1 MSNYRVCSVMVN
13 GHKCGNPAT
22 ISIPAARRGN
32 RPACVCAEC
41 AARMESYFSENNL
54 NKGISTRDKTYSAE
68 YESSRSTVKARYEL
82 SQNGFVPSADCTC
95 DIEYKSPIWHN
106 LKSPVRVT
114 KTVQRLIESGD
125 LEINASC
132 GTHFHC
138 GLPNNG
144 FSADMPCG
152 VSRRAATINMYHSL
166 FLPLSRWLET
176 HPAETVALFGRN
188 FGDWA
193 RPIYPHIDTQE
204 HTNFI
209 NLQHSYSIEFRL
221 CFFKSA
227 AQYALCMKTCDKI
240 WDALEAHFWSKYT
253 AERTEAGRAARKA
266 AADKAAKYIVRI
278 VEKAS
283 AEAMNIQ

>member
-1 MSNYRVCSVMVN
+1 MSEYRVCSVMVN

-41 AARMESYFSENNL
+41 AARMESYSRENNME
-54 NKGISTRDKTYSAE
+54 KGISTRGKTYSME
-68 YESSRSTVKARYEL
+68 LETNNPTTKARYDL
-82 SQNGFVPSADCTC
+82 SQNLFMPTS
-95 DIEYKSPIWHN
+95 DITVGLEFKSVIYNN

-114 KTVQRLIESGD
+114 KTIERLINSGD
-125 LEINASC
+125 IEIGTNC
-132 GTHFHC
+132 GTHFHV
-138 GLPNNG
+138 GLPDNG
-144 FSADMPCG
+144 FSTEMPCG

-166 FLPLSRWLET
+166 FLPLSDWLRE
-176 HPAETVALFGRN
+176 HPAETAALFGRN
-188 FGDWA
+188 FGEWA
-193 RPIYPHIDTQE
+193 RPISRSTDTQE
-204 HTNFI
+204 HENFI

-240 WDALEAHFWSKYT
+240 WDALETHFWSNYT
-253 AERTEAGRAARKA
+253 AERSESGRAARKA
-266 AADKAAKYIVRI
+266 AAKKAARYIVRI

-283 AEAMNIQ
+283 AEAMNIR

>member
-1 MSNYRVCSVMVN
+1 MSNYRMCSVMVN

-41 AARMESYFSENNL
+41 AARMESYSRENNIE
-54 NKGISTRDKTYSAE
+54 KGVSTRGKTYSME
-68 YESSRSTVKARYEL
+68 LEVNYPTTKARYDL
-82 SQNGFVPSADCTC
+82 SQNDFMPTSDCTVGL
-95 DIEYKSPIWHN
+95 EFKSVIYNN

-114 KTVQRLIESGD
+114 KTIERLIDGGDMAIES
-125 LEINASC
+125 NC
-132 GTHFHC
+132 GTHFHV

-166 FLPLSRWLET
+166 FVPLSDWLVA

-188 FGDWA
+188 FGEWA
-193 RPIYPHIDTQE
+193 RPISRGTDTQE

-209 NLQHSYSIEFRL
+209 NLQHTYSIEFRL

-240 WDALEAHFWSKYT
+240 WDALETHFWNNYT
-253 AERTEAGRAARKA
+253 AERSADGRAARKA
-266 AADKAAKYIVRI
+266 AADKAARYIVRI

-283 AEAMNIQ
+283 AEAMNIH

>member
-1 MSNYRVCSVMVN
+1 MSTYRVCSVMVN
-13 GHKCGNPAT
+13 GHKCGNLAT

-41 AARMESYFSENNL
+41 AARMESYFSENHL
-54 NKGISTRDKTYSAE
+54 EKGISTRGKTYSME
-68 YESSRSTVKARYEL
+68 LEVNRPTTKARYDL
-82 SQNGFVPSADCTC
+82 SQNLFMPSSDVTVGL
-95 DIEYKSPIWHN
+95 EFKSVIYNN

-114 KTVQRLIESGD
+114 KTVQRLIDSGN
-125 LEINASC
+125 LEIGANC

-138 GLPNNG
+138 GLPDNG
-144 FSADMPCG
+144 FSEDMPCG

-166 FLPLSRWLET
+166 FVPLSRWLET

-193 RPIYPHIDTQE
+193 RPIYPHTDTQE

-209 NLQHSYSIEFRL
+209 NLQHTYSIEFRL

-240 WDALEAHFWSKYT
+240 FDALETHFWNKYT

-266 AADKAAKYIVRI
+266 AADKAARYIVRI